1 MTTLHNFRNTS
12 VSTLGLDKKPKR
24 DFDIMLE
31 AITMVALKH
40 KVNLKV
46 MNHEQVLAFVERK
59 KSEVDDEYKNI
70 EQNKKLSNK
79 QNNSKNSNK
88 W

>member
-12 VSTLGLDKKPKR
+12 VSPLGQEKKTKR
-24 DFDIMLE
+24 DFNIMLE

-46 MNHEQVLAFVERK
+46 MNHQQVLDFVERK

-70 EQNKKLSNK
+70 EQNKKVLK
-79 QNNSKNSNK
+79 KPNNNSNK

>member
-12 VSTLGLDKKPKR
+12 VSPSGQEKKPKR
-24 DFDIMLE
+24 DFNIMLE

-46 MNHEQVLAFVERK
+46 MNHQQVLDFVERK

-70 EQNKKLSNK
+70 EQNKKVSK
-79 QNNSKNSNK
+79 KPNNNSNK